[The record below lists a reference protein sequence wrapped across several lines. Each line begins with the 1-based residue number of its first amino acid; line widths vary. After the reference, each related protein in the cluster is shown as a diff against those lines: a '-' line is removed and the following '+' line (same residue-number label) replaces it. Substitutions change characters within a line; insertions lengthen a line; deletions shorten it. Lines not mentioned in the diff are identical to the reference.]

1 MERFGMQGVQFALTL
16 VLARLLS
23 PKEYGLIGMLMVFCA
38 LGQVFTDS
46 GLSTALVQR
55 PTNSADDEAT
65 VFYLNIGAGSVLSL
79 FLCAVSPLVA
89 AFYEQPILKP
99 MLCVMSLEVF
109 QSSFGIVQFALM
121 SREMNFRSQ
130 AIIST
135 LSVIL
140 SGCVGI
146 AMALTGYGVWSLV
159 GQFVAAGLFRTLLV
173 WIMGDWRMTGRFR
186 RASLQSVWPF
196 SSSMLASQLLNTVF
210 DSLYS
215 IVIGRV
221 YRPADL
227 GLFTRA
233 QGFANFPT
241 GFVTSIFVRTT
252 LPAFAQLQTDPQLF
266 KSSVRKVFRIL
277 AAVHFPAMAG
287 IAVAAA
293 PLVRFL
299 LSEKWV
305 PCVPYLQILAFS
317 GMLYPLHALHVNA
330 LLARGRSDL
339 LLRLEIIKK
348 VLIALALV
356 STFRFGVSA
365 MVWGML
371 AFSVVCLAING
382 YYTRK
387 LLGYG
392 WLEQV
397 LDLGPVL
404 GATSVMAA
412 AMLIVAYPQWMGFA
426 GRWSW
431 SFDSNNGLTLLLVQ
445 AAVGL
450 IIYGLIT
457 GFSRIRAYVE
467 LRSQVFSSLGWSTNA
482 G

>member
-1 MERFGMQGVQFALTL
+1 
-16 VLARLLS
+16 
-23 PKEYGLIGMLMVFCA
+23 MLMVFCA
-38 LGQVFTDS
+38 LGQVFADS

-55 PTNSADDEAT
+55 ATNSADDEAT
-65 VFYLNIGAGSVLSL
+65 VFYLNIGVGSVLSL

-89 AFYEQPILKP
+89 AFYQQPILKP

-140 SGCVGI
+140 SGCVGL

-173 WIMGDWRMTGRFR
+173 WIMGDWRLTGRFR
-186 RASLQSVWPF
+186 KTSLQSIWPF
-196 SSSMLASQLLNTVF
+196 SSMMLASCLLNTVF
-210 DSLYS
+210 ENLYS

-221 YRPADL
+221 YQPAAL
-227 GLFTRA
+227 GLVTRA

-241 GFVTSIFVRTT
+241 GFVTSIITRTT
-252 LPAFAQLQTDPQLF
+252 FPAFAQLQADLQLF
-266 KSSVRKVFRIL
+266 KSCARKVFRMV

-287 IAVAAA
+287 LAVVAA
-293 PLVRFL
+293 PLVRL
-299 LSEKWV
+299 LLTDKWIA
-305 PCVPYLQILAFS
+305 CVPYLQVLAFS

-330 LLARGRSDL
+330 LLAQGRSDL

-348 VLIALALV
+348 VLVVLALV

-371 AFSVVCLAING
+371 ALSVVCLAVNG

-397 LDLGPVL
+397 RDLGPVL
-404 GATSVMAA
+404 GATSLMAA
-412 AMLIVAYPQWMGFA
+412 AMLIVAYPQWIGFA
-426 GRWSW
+426 SGPWSV
-431 SFDSNNGLTLLLVQ
+431 DSYHGLILLLVQ

-450 IIYGLIT
+450 ITYGLIA
-457 GFSRIRAYVE
+457 GFSRITAYVE
-467 LRSQVFSSLGWSTNA
+467 LRSQVFFSLGFSINA
-482 G
+482 C